1 MKNSFSSLGIY
12 PHLNYNINQKRNF
25 NIISPVLSDKQII
38 KLSCNTIN
46 TNNNNFFPNQISSL
60 YNYNSSKFLN
70 KNIFNKKTN
79 SKEKKINNKDYNII
93 KTKNYSLR
101 KYNKNSDIQFMNLKI
116 GIDIAKN
123 KINQLSNYNKTDND
137 IYNISNQKSFINL
150 YNNEI
155 KNFSTPKII
164 NTGSTLPNS
173 LSRNNSNLFYINN
186 NYHSYKICNSQ
197 KLINNQNNE
206 NPINNKFNIN
216 NYYISKSLNMI
227 KNNKNNDKY
236 NKQKSSEDLSLLAND
251 IISSFK
257 ITDKSYDRSKE
268 KKINLLTLNNKRNN
282 HLNNNKNKIIN
293 NKNNINN
300 NKNNNLNNNAIN
312 INIYKKN
319 KEIINNSNIKNKEI
333 NSNINN
339 TEIIN
344 NTNSTNNE
352 INYNKNNN
360 QESYI
365 EIPQIEEP
373 FSTDSCNEYFK
384 DTIDSK
390 DSIKKKNIFLENNNV
405 NTISNYSN
413 NSNNNNNYLNIKT
426 IEISDLSFKTEE
438 SQFPTGRKK
447 TEDNFSINLNENKL
461 RNDDLTFKEKNK
473 IEIKDNFTQTETFD
487 YDDNGKNKYTSEEE
501 DNIFDEII
509 EKSKELEKLI
519 VSNKM
524 ICDSKKKKN
533 IIYFPNKNKKGMK
546 PNFLSYHKKK

>member
-1 MKNSFSSLGIY
+1 
-12 PHLNYNINQKRNF
+12 
-25 NIISPVLSDKQII
+25 
-38 KLSCNTIN
+38 
-46 TNNNNFFPNQISSL
+46 
-60 YNYNSSKFLN
+60 
-70 KNIFNKKTN
+70 
-79 SKEKKINNKDYNII
+79 
-93 KTKNYSLR
+93 
-101 KYNKNSDIQFMNLKI
+101 MNLKI

-123 KINQLSNYNKTDND
+123 KINQLSDYNKTDND
-137 IYNISNQKSFINL
+137 IYNIPNQKSFINL

-282 HLNNNKNKIIN
+282 YLNNNKNKIIN

-333 NSNINN
+333 KSNINN

-438 SQFPTGRKK
+438 SQFPRGRKK

-487 YDDNGKNKYTSEEE
+487 YDDNGKYGFTSEEE

-509 EKSKELEKLI
+509 VKSKELEKLI